1 MVLLPYRNGYLLR
14 WMDDMS
20 LFDSSPHVTDML
32 MNYPGGVLQ
41 FAGSYLTQFMFHPW
55 IGSLL
60 LMAIWAC
67 SVFLAIKAFRLRG
80 YATLL
85 ALSIPLIL

>member
-41 FAGSYLTQFMFHPW
+41 FAG
-55 IGSLL
+55 
-60 LMAIWAC
+60 
-67 SVFLAIKAFRLRG
+67 
-80 YATLL
+80 
-85 ALSIPLIL
+85 